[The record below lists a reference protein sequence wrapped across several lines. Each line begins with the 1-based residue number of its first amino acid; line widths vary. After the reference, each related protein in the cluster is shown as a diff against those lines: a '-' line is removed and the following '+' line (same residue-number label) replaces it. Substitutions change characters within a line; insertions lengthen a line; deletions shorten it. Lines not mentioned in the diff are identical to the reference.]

1 MLEVQ
6 KTVQAV
12 NISGDFQRALPL
24 SSRREWS
31 DSLALTP
38 GIMSRSTDQF
48 GGEVYFL
55 RGTENENHVVQIDGG
70 DVGSFEQNWPG
81 FFARLNTEAISDTQV
96 KTAGVDAASPLA
108 VGMVINIATPS
119 GTNQLRGSAAAVYT
133 AKAWNGDNNPGGT
146 PVAARVFQPDVAV
159 GGPVVKDRAW
169 FFASMRYTDRS
180 TGVSR
185 DATLLGNLNALV
197 PNFQPFDNQGHLKYY
212 FVKGTTQLSPN
223 HQMYGYVQRDGNAE
237 EASFQVDGA
246 NFEVSAPG
254 GSAYTGR
261 LTSVWGSRMTTR
273 LLAGYNTK
281 GVNPSFSVFDNHLGT
296 GGPSRPVHPTAFISG
311 GVVQG
316 SGRIAVLDNIPSRNI
331 TPASKLTFSAD
342 MTYFHTGG
350 RAGSHE
356 IQIGTYLQPR
366 LEARNTIYYSGGGF
380 ALEEVVLRDP
390 ANPAAGTIPFH
401 RRYYSA
407 PTEDSQRLLA
417 HDNAVF
423 VQDSWKPAPRLTIN
437 GGLRL
442 DWVKNTNRIYDL
454 VTLDDFI
461 VGPRVGGTYV
471 LDADQKDIVH
481 ASWGRVGDV
490 PNSAYLDP
498 TSPGGTTGGGTSK
511 LAFRDEYSTSIDGV
525 FDRVLQTPAAPRT
538 NPNLRTDP
546 NRRWPFVDELIA
558 GYRRQLPGQ
567 VSVDVS
573 FLRRDY
579 KSRPALVEV
588 NGIYD
593 NDVFRGYRDESLNDI
608 FLLTDNQWN
617 WFIYQGLE
625 LTAAKRTTKAQ
636 LITTYTRAW
645 QQSQLAYT
653 ATPLAARRRHVA
665 AERSRVVHSAG
676 RVPERQRIGD
686 DPRRRHEQPLRNGR
700 HTKSDVGK
708 APVPYRAV
716 LLGAVGHSTGH
727 QLLSAVGTVFRP
739 DRHPA
744 ERGRSA
750 VRPSNGHAL
759 ERPGGVESAGDRDP
773 VRECGP
779 GHRSDQSPESE
790 DPQPAART
798 QLRAREAA
806 LRGRVRHVQSAECRQ
821 RSAIPERRK
830 SAFQRELH
838 REARRVVPRRQP
850 SAAALGPAD
859 GQIRVLSTSR

>member
-1 MLEVQ
+1 
-6 KTVQAV
+6 
-12 NISGDFQRALPL
+12 
-24 SSRREWS
+24 
-31 DSLALTP
+31 
-38 GIMSRSTDQF
+38 
-48 GGEVYFL
+48 
-55 RGTENENHVVQIDGG
+55 
-70 DVGSFEQNWPG
+70 
-81 FFARLNTEAISDTQV
+81 
-96 KTAGVDAASPLA
+96 
-108 VGMVINIATPS
+108 
-119 GTNQLRGSAAAVYT
+119 
-133 AKAWNGDNNPGGT
+133 
-146 PVAARVFQPDVAV
+146 
-159 GGPVVKDRAW
+159 
-169 FFASMRYTDRS
+169 
-180 TGVSR
+180 
-185 DATLLGNLNALV
+185 
-197 PNFQPFDNQGHLKYY
+197 
-212 FVKGTTQLSPN
+212 
-223 HQMYGYVQRDGNAE
+223 
-237 EASFQVDGA
+237 
-246 NFEVSAPG
+246 
-254 GSAYTGR
+254 
-261 LTSVWGSRMTTR
+261 MTTR

-645 QQSQLAYT
+645 QHVGGTWQPNDPASFIQPDAFPNDRGLGTIRGAGTNSLSGTADTRNPMWEKHQFRTGLSYSAPWGIQLGTSFSVQSGPYSGPIVTRLSAADPRFGPPT
-653 ATPLAARRRHVA
+653 VTLSNGRVVSNPLATAIRFANADRGIGQIKAPNLKILNLRLGRNFVLGRRRFEA
-665 AERSRVVHSAG
+665 AFDTFNLLNAGSDQQFLNGGNQLFSA
-676 RVPERQRIGD
+676 
-686 DPRRRHEQPLRNGR
+686 NY
-700 HTKSDVGK
+700 
-708 APVPYRAV
+708 AA
-716 LLGAVGHSTGH
+716 
-727 QLLSAVGTVFRP
+727 RP
-739 DRHPA
+739 D
-744 ERGRSA
+744 GSF
-750 VRPSNGHAL
+750 L
-759 ERPGGVESAGDRDP
+759 GVN
-773 VRECGP
+773 
-779 GHRSDQSPESE
+779 
-790 DPQPAART
+790 
-798 QLRAREAA
+798 
-806 LRGRVRHVQSAECRQ
+806 
-821 RSAIPERRK
+821 
-830 SAFQRELH
+830 
-838 REARRVVPRRQP
+838 RQP
-850 SAAALGPAD
+850 PRS
-859 GQIRVLSTSR
+859 GQLTVRYVF

>member
-1 MLEVQ
+1 MTRPSRAVFLSIALAMLASTALAQIAAEGTIRGYVKDEQGGVLPGVTLTATTPARSTSFTAMTGADGFYRLINLPPGVYTIVSELAGFSKFERSGLEVRAELNIQVDVTMKIGSVSESIQVSGETPMLEVQ

-169 FFASMRYTDRS
+169 FFASMRHTDRS

-223 HQMYGYVQRDGNAE
+223 HQMYVYVQRDANSE
-237 EASFQVDGA
+237 EASFQVDSA

-254 GSAYTGR
+254 GGAYTGR

-342 MTYFHTGG
+342 MTYFHAGG

-366 LEARNTIYYSGGGF
+366 LEAQNTIYYSGGGF
-380 ALEEVVLRDP
+380 ALEE
-390 ANPAAGTIPFH
+390 
-401 RRYYSA
+401 
-407 PTEDSQRLLA
+407 LLQCA
-417 HDNAVF
+417 H
-423 VQDSWKPAPRLTIN
+423 
-437 GGLRL
+437 
-442 DWVKNTNRIYDL
+442 
-454 VTLDDFI
+454 
-461 VGPRVGGTYV
+461 
-471 LDADQKDIVH
+471 
-481 ASWGRVGDV
+481 GR
-490 PNSAYLDP
+490 
-498 TSPGGTTGGGTSK
+498 
-511 LAFRDEYSTSIDGV
+511 
-525 FDRVLQTPAAPRT
+525 QPAAPCARQ
-538 NPNLRTDP
+538 
-546 NRRWPFVDELIA
+546 RRFRSGLLEA
-558 GYRRQLPGQ
+558 GPAPHDQRR
-567 VSVDVS
+567 
-573 FLRRDY
+573 
-579 KSRPALVEV
+579 
-588 NGIYD
+588 
-593 NDVFRGYRDESLNDI
+593 
-608 FLLTDNQWN
+608 
-617 WFIYQGLE
+617 
-625 LTAAKRTTKAQ
+625 TAAR
-636 LITTYTRAW
+636 LGEE
-645 QQSQLAYT
+645 QQPDLRPRNARRRHRG
-653 ATPLAARRRHVA
+653 AARRRHIHA
-665 AERSRVVHSAG
+665 DGGSEGHRARQLGTGGRRAELGLSRPHLAG
-676 RVPERQRIGD
+676 RHH
-686 DPRRRHEQPLRNGR
+686 RRRHLQ
-700 HTKSDVGK
+700 
-708 APVPYRAV
+708 
-716 LLGAVGHSTGH
+716 
-727 QLLSAVGTVFRP
+727 
-739 DRHPA
+739 
-744 ERGRSA
+744 
-750 VRPSNGHAL
+750 
-759 ERPGGVESAGDRDP
+759 
-773 VRECGP
+773 
-779 GHRSDQSPESE
+779 
-790 DPQPAART
+790 AR
-798 QLRAREAA
+798 
-806 LRGRVRHVQSAECRQ
+806 
-821 RSAIPERRK
+821 
-830 SAFQRELH
+830 
-838 REARRVVPRRQP
+838 VPRRVQHQARWRLRQGASDTCGAQDESESP
-850 SAAALGPAD
+850 HRPEQAMAVC
-859 GQIRVLSTSR
+859 R